1 MAMLSPSSKRF
12 IKTFLTNKLMRKGFP
27 YFGSLEVTRRCNS
40 KCSFCPIG
48 NEKKEIKEG
57 EVGTEAM
64 KKILSQF
71 SDLNIIA
78 VSFLGGEPFLRKDV
92 CELAEYGHN
101 NNLITQVSTN
111 GINLGSM
118 VDRGTAAF
126 DVIVISLD
134 VVDREL
140 YHEIRGVDKYE
151 TVVDNIK
158 AAQELSEENECNI
171 LINTVVCSKNLDQIP
186 DVIKLSKKL
195 GVRGIMIDFATFH
208 DHWLET
214 VNDGS
219 RYNPKE
225 MDWRND
231 RKGTKRLI
239 KQIIQMK
246 KDHPILTSKA
256 YLETFLTENFDFKCY
271 PNLFCCVRKEGE
283 VAIPCWDSSIT
294 KFYDI
299 VNKYNLK
306 ELWFSDEI
314 KELRERVADCKN
326 CYMHCIVE
334 PSKVLGATTRNLKDL
349 MEWVVT
355 FRSSAFN
362 V

>member
-1 MAMLSPSSKRF
+1 MAKLGPSSKRF
-12 IKTFLTNKLMRKGFP
+12 IKTFLTNKIARKGYP
-27 YFGSLEVTRRCNS
+27 YFGSLEVTRKCNS

-48 NEKKEIKEG
+48 NEKKYIKEG

-64 KKILSQF
+64 KKILGQF

-78 VSFLGGEPFLRKDV
+78 VSFLGGEPMLRKDV

-101 NNLITQVSTN
+101 RDMIIQVSTN
-111 GINLGSM
+111 GINLHKM
-118 VDRGTAAF
+118 MDRATAAF

-158 AAQELSEENECNI
+158 SAQELAEKNKCNI

-186 DVIKLSKKL
+186 KVIKLSKEV

-208 DHWLET
+208 EYWTET
-214 VNDGS
+214 VPEGS
-219 RYNPKE
+219 RYNPGE

-231 RKGTKRLI
+231 RAGTKKLI
-239 KQIIQMK
+239 KQIIKMK
-246 KDHPILTSKA
+246 KSYPILTSKA
-256 YLETFLTENFDFKCY
+256 YLETFLTEDFDFKCY

-283 VAIPCWDSSIT
+283 VAMPCWDSPIT
-294 KFYDI
+294 KYYDI
-299 VNKYNLK
+299 VNKYNLT
-306 ELWFSDEI
+306 ELWFSDEVR
-314 KELRERVADCKN
+314 ELRDKVADCKD